1 MSNFQTIKEI
11 NLARFNNAE
20 YLSFMNHMIDLAYGR
35 NAGGSG
41 DGDSPSEI
49 SLAAEGEGIPELGLT
64 QAFLD
69 AYKADL
75 MAMAD
80 TVDESRVARETEQMA
95 SHETNRD
102 NLAIYILTRIARAGS
117 LPLEAERDAG
127 KALYK
132 VMKPYNGIARLPV
145 AQETAKIRGMLMDL
159 RKEENLT
166 HVGTLGLEAY
176 MAELE
181 KENEAYD
188 LLARQR
194 VQSRAAAKKESGTE
208 LRKRIDARYAD
219 LTLLAQSYCVAK
231 PSDKATAFVTSLNQL
246 IAETTAAYRQRMAQ
260 GKKKKKK
267 EETPGADTE
276 SPDEI

>member
-1 MSNFQTIKEI
+1 
-11 NLARFNNAE
+11 
-20 YLSFMNHMIDLAYGR
+20 
-35 NAGGSG
+35 
-41 DGDSPSEI
+41 
-49 SLAAEGEGIPELGLT
+49 
-64 QAFLD
+64 
-69 AYKADL
+69 
-75 MAMAD
+75 
-80 TVDESRVARETEQMA
+80 
-95 SHETNRD
+95 
-102 NLAIYILTRIARAGS
+102 
-117 LPLEAERDAG
+117 
-127 KALYK
+127 
-132 VMKPYNGIARLPV
+132 
-145 AQETAKIRGMLMDL
+145 
-159 RKEENLT
+159 
-166 HVGTLGLEAY
+166 

-260 GKKKKKK
+260 GKKKKK

>member
-1 MSNFQTIKEI
+1 MKNYPRIPVMALT
-11 NLARFNNAE
+11 NLNNAE
-20 YLSFMNHMIDLAYGR
+20 YLSFMNHMIDLAYDR
-35 NAGGSG
+35 NAGDG
-41 DGDSPSEI
+41 DSDSPSEI

-69 AYKADL
+69 AYEGDL

-80 TVDESRVARETEQMA
+80 AVDESRVSQETEQMA

-132 VMKPYNGIARLPV
+132 VVKPYNGIARLPV

-166 HVGTLGLEAY
+166 HVATLGLEAY

-188 LLARQR
+188 LLSRQR

-208 LRKRIDARYAD
+208 LRKRIDVRYAD

-231 PSDKATAFVTSLNQL
+231 PSDRATAFVTSLNQL

-260 GKKKKKK
+260 GKKK
-267 EETPGADTE
+267 EEEAPGGADTE